1 MTTQKERSMR
11 RIFVPFRKTW
21 LFPMLLAA
29 VLLVGVATTV
39 NAQTTL
45 TWQLMN
51 YHQSS
56 CFDTNVHD
64 TYYGIWI
71 KGTWSHQI
79 NVGITHLP
87 KGGSYTADYAPI
99 APGSSDGVGSLAYVH
114 TTIPA
119 NTPVGNY
126 TARLWAS
133 DETTRETVPV
143 TLVIKASCGY

>member
-1 MTTQKERSMR
+1 MR

-21 LFPMLLAA
+21 LFSMLLAA

-39 NAQTTL
+39 YAQTTP

-79 NVGITHLP
+79 NVGITTCQRVALTRLTMHPLHL
-87 KGGSYTADYAPI
+87 
-99 APGSSDGVGSLAYVH
+99 VQVM
-114 TTIPA
+114 
-119 NTPVGNY
+119 V
-126 TARLWAS
+126 
-133 DETTRETVPV
+133 
-143 TLVIKASCGY
+143 